1 MTDYVP
7 TLDDIEALVGAHP
20 DKFSSPLQTMR
31 SISSAR
37 AQGETVSEIT
47 AQHHYGD
54 YLSNG
59 GEPLSSDG
67 AIPSAEALHDQP
79 QGKAGCDCEAAMP
92 CCVNSI
98 TLGCSHREGRL
109 ILPQED
115 KGDGQSQCKLVLVA
129 DQGGA
134 SGYDLL
140 KVTLDRT
147 PHGDCVMPK
156 QMPKSLIK
164 MEGGETEEKTEEDYE
179 IQMSYPGNTDL
190 GQTDIERFVNATK
203 HTLFGDLEKLGTNYS
218 LKLDTCSGETTFD
231 SVLQVYPKLEW
242 TAASFGYEI
251 KGTYYTDFTFVPSV
265 ALTGKLNGTFGAST
279 FSIDGKGESK
289 TDPENHSKSLIPF
302 LDKTLSKLQ
311 DLTGEGSRT
320 SEKSTHSSI
329 SVFHKV
335 NLGTSKFKLVEH
347 PTDPAAVGIEAN
359 VTMGFAPLIGIEAK
373 LDIIDALLTAAQAS
387 AASGLATALK
397 KAREAAANGLGSKDG
412 PAHFVAKAG
421 VTLEVTGQIG
431 TGTVNL
437 KRAVNSSKWDGTGEV
452 GGSLGLA
459 IVAIVEAEGRIYRI
473 SGSLSASGKAASSIK
488 VVLKTL
494 TAQQK
499 EKMKDS
505 KLNVRS
511 EWDGI
516 KITYSSQA
524 KAMFYSSRAVNGEVV
539 VRKPEV
545 LYETYF

>member
-47 AQHHYGD
+47 AQHQYGD

-179 IQMSYPGNTDL
+179 IQLSYPGNTDL

-373 LDIIDALLTAAQAS
+373 LDIIDALLTASQA
-387 AASGLATALK
+387 AAPGVATMIK
-397 KAREAAANGLGSKDG
+397 KARENAAVGVGSKDG
-412 PAHFVAKAG
+412 PLHAQAN
-421 VTLEVTGQIG
+421 LEVALILSGELGNASI
-431 TGTVNL
+431 NL
-437 KRAVNSSKWDGTGEV
+437 KRLSGDQQWSGTGVV
-452 GGSLGLA
+452 GGALGIKVIA
-459 IVAIVEAEGRIYRI
+459 RISAEGKIVAIEGTF
-473 SGSLSASGKAASSIK
+473 SASGEAASKLEANLGTLSEGADKLKAEVKWNGVK
-488 VVLKTL
+488 VNYKFQ
-494 TAQQK
+494 A
-499 EKMKDS
+499 
-505 KLNVRS
+505 
-511 EWDGI
+511 
-516 KITYSSQA
+516 QA
-524 KAMFYSSRAVNGEVV
+524 KLFGFSAGAKHSQGEIPVFG
-539 VRKPEV
+539 PETI
-545 LYETYF
+545 YESTF

>member
-47 AQHHYGD
+47 AQHQYGD

-179 IQMSYPGNTDL
+179 IQLSYPGNTDL

-373 LDIIDALLTAAQAS
+373 LDIIDALLTAANGVAPGF
-387 AASGLATALK
+387 AEALR
-397 KAREAAANGLGSKDG
+397 KAREVMAKGIGEKGSNAHLSAHAAITLTITGNLGDAS
-412 PAHFVAKAG
+412 
-421 VTLEVTGQIG
+421 
-431 TGTVNL
+431 
-437 KRAVNSSKWDGTGEV
+437 
-452 GGSLGLA
+452 
-459 IVAIVEAEGRIYRI
+459 VAISRKVNETRWSGKGQV
-473 SGSLSASGKAASSIK
+473 SGSLEISIAAIVKAEGKAYIVESTFSASGSAKSKLTAALQTIPSPQTDKKLHAKVGWNGIK
-488 VVLKTL
+488 VNVAAEAKVRGFGVVDMS
-494 TAQQK
+494 AQRKK
-499 EKMKDS
+499 EIPIRKEE
-505 KLNVRS
+505 V
-511 EWDGI
+511 
-516 KITYSSQA
+516 
-524 KAMFYSSRAVNGEVV
+524 FYDVD
-539 VRKPEV
+539 
-545 LYETYF
+545 F

>member
-1 MTDYVP
+1 MKYYVP
-7 TLDDIEALVGAHP
+7 TIDDIEALVGAHP
-20 DKFSSPLQTMR
+20 GKFSSPLQTMR
-31 SISSAR
+31 SIANAR
-37 AQGETVSEIT
+37 AQGETVSQIT
-47 AQHHYGD
+47 AQNQYQD

-59 GEPLSSDG
+59 GEPMSSDG
-67 AIPSAEALHDQP
+67 AIPPAEAVHDQP
-79 QGKAGCDCEAAMP
+79 QGKAGCDCAAAMP

-98 TLGCSHREGRL
+98 TLGCSHSDARL
-109 ILPQED
+109 TLPQEE
-115 KGDGQSQCKLVLVA
+115 KANGQTNCKLVLVA
-129 DQGGA
+129 DQGGS

-147 PHGDCVMPK
+147 PHGDCIMPK

-164 MEGGETEEKTEEDYE
+164 MEGGETEEKTAEDYE
-179 IQMSYPGNTDL
+179 IKLAYPGDTDL

-203 HTLFGDLEKLGTNYS
+203 YTLLGDLEKIGTNYS
-218 LKLDTCSGETTFD
+218 LKLNTCSGETTFN
-231 SVLQVYPKLEW
+231 SVLQVYPRIEW

-265 ALTGKLNGTFGAST
+265 ALTGKLDGTFGATT
-279 FSIDGKGESK
+279 FSIEGEGESK
-289 TDPENHSKSLIPF
+289 TDPENHSRSLVPF

-311 DLTGEGSRT
+311 GLTGEGSRT
-320 SEKSTHSSI
+320 SENSTHSSI

-335 NLGTSKFKLVEH
+335 DLGTSKFKLVEH
-347 PTDPAAVGIEAN
+347 PSDPAAVGIDAD

-373 LDIIDALLTAAQAS
+373 LDIIDALLTAARAS
-387 AASGLATALK
+387 AASGLAAALQ
-397 KAREAAANGLGSKDG
+397 KARDAAAKGVGSKDG

-421 VTLEVTGQIG
+421 VTLEITGQIG
-431 TGTVNL
+431 IGTVDL
-437 KRAVNSSKWDGTGEV
+437 KRTVNSPKWDGAGEV

-459 IVAIVEAEGRIYRI
+459 VVAIVEAEGRIYRI

-488 VVLKTL
+488 VTLKTL

-499 EKMKDS
+499 ENMKDS
-505 KLNVRS
+505 KLNVKS

-516 KITYSSQA
+516 KITYTSQA

-539 VRKPEV
+539 IRRPEV